1 MTNRIRCA
9 QKKRFLRRR
18 DMIRLQAYDDCV
30 NCIWFAN
37 PLKCN
42 EYETCRSCPNSVDG
56 SCICCE
62 QRPESE
68 EKCPH
73 FKEKKQ

>member
-1 MTNRIRCA
+1 
-9 QKKRFLRRR
+9 
-18 DMIRLQAYDDCV
+18 MIRLQAYDDCT

-62 QRPESE
+62 QKPEDE

-73 FKEKKQ
+73 FKEKNNDKARTD